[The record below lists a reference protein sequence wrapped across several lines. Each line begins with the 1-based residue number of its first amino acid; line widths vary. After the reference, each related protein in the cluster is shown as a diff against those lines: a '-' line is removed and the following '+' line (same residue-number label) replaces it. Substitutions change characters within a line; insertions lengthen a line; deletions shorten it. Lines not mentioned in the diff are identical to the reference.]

1 MAFPPSWMMWDCSRL
16 HLHDVRQDHISTGAR
31 YWWSSFDHLI
41 RSSQQRLR
49 HGQAECPGGLEVD
62 DQVELRWLLHG
73 QVTGLGALEDLVDVA
88 RGAPEEVR
96 QVCSIG
102 HETTGLDKG
111 RQGEDRRQPV
121 LE

>member
-1 MAFPPSWMMWDCSRL
+1 MTCDRTAFRQWRNYRL
-16 HLHDVRQDHISTGAR
+16 L
-31 YWWSSFDHLI
+31 SFDHLI
-41 RSSQQRLR
+41 CSTQQRLR
-49 HGQAECPGGLEVD
+49 HGQAERPGGLEVD
-62 DQVELRWLLHG
+62 DQVELRRLFHG

-96 QVCSIG
+96 EVCSIG

-121 LE
+121 LERQIRETA